1 MLFEARRQALRR
13 ARAPPDPPLHRARY
27 PIMTAGMGGVTLHEL
42 AAAASNAGGIGT
54 LGAIPFT
61 EKPCALS
68 RCSRRS

>member
-1 MLFEARRQALRR
+1 
-13 ARAPPDPPLHRARY
+13 
-27 PIMTAGMGGVTLHEL
+27 MTAGMGGVTLHEL

-68 RCSRRS
+68 RCSRLRDPS